1 MIYQPQGSAIGNLLR
16 QIQEEKQTSPLQTP
30 PQTEV
35 GSPVRNIVQGGLSQV
50 ESPESNKTA
59 VIRPELTAEAP
70 AGKGGVIAPVGD
82 VGSPTAPGL
91 PVLGPSSGF
100 SPVAPAFAAER
111 PAASPSRTISNTS
124 TAQNIAPSLGT
135 KLSPVS
141 LSVPKINSLS
151 NAPSPKS
158 APAGKSTQKPPVPS
172 PTPAPKQNAPR
183 PSSVGQFITDASK
196 FLQGLGTKLN
206 PFNLGSGKTLAKK

>member
-16 QIQEEKQTSPLQTP
+16 QIQEEKQLSPLQTP

-82 VGSPTAPGL
+82 VGGPVAPGL
-91 PVLGPSSGF
+91 PVLGPSSGVN
-100 SPVAPAFAAER
+100 PIAPAFAAER
-111 PAASPSRTISNTS
+111 PAAPSRTISNTS

-141 LSVPKINSLS
+141 FSVPKLNALS
-151 NAPSPKS
+151 APSNKS
-158 APAGKSTQKPPVPS
+158 SSPAGKSQ
-172 PTPAPKQNAPR
+172 PAPKQQKAPKR
-183 PSSVGQFITDASK
+183 QSIGQFITK
-196 FLQGLGTKLN
+196 FVQGLGTKLN
-206 PFNLGSGKTLAKK
+206 PFQFLGTGKTLAKK

>member
-100 SPVAPAFAAER
+100 NPVAPAFAAER

-141 LSVPKINSLS
+141 FSVPKLNTLS
-151 NAPSPKS
+151 SPSSKS
-158 APAGKSTQKPPVPS
+158 SSPAGKTPPRPS

-196 FLQGLGTKLN
+196 FLKGIGTKINLFN
-206 PFNLGSGKTLAKK
+206 PFGTGKTLAKK